1 MNGKLKLFQLSFGR
15 YFLRKKV
22 SIIPLFY
29 SVLHSD
35 FSSWW
40 DVESIWSFHLR
51 YSLCLCEI
59 WINLIFIFIWKLF
72 PGIPD
77 SWNAFLFQQIEIKWN
92 YYVSIHMCKTII
104 KNYVPCKRLWPTL
117 WLSDVIIFHFHLVL
131 FWSGPHFF
139 SCLQLSNLKSKVIFV
154 MLFFLK

>member
-1 MNGKLKLFQLSFGR
+1 MANWSFPNFHSEDIFSERKFQLSHCFILC
-15 YFLRKKV
+15 FIL
-22 SIIPLFY
+22 I
-29 SVLHSD
+29 SVT
-35 FSSWW
+35 
-40 DVESIWSFHLR
+40 VESIWSFHLR